1 MVRGPASVLAGAA
14 DDKIVL
20 GKDVATWRGIAQHFN
35 EFVDLKAKGLWD
47 VRIHLFTVDGTPRD
61 RIYFDVEAKLDI
73 GQFIVEFSIDK
84 SGTWVSRVDQISVSN
99 QGSWKQIGSLIENLN
114 DIQQW
119 LTEEVA

>member
-14 DDKIVL
+14 DGNIVL
-20 GKDVATWRGIAQHFN
+20 GKDVAVWRDIAQHFN

-73 GQFIVEFSIDK
+73 GQFIVEFSIDN
-84 SGTWVSRVDQISVSN
+84 SGTWVSRVDQISVNN
-99 QGSWKQIGSLIENLN
+99 QGSWKQIGSLIENL
-114 DIQQW
+114 DELQQW

>member
-20 GKDVATWRGIAQHFN
+20 GKDVATWRDIAQHFN

-73 GQFIVEFSIDK
+73 SQFIVEFSIDN
-84 SGTWVSRVDQISVSN
+84 SGTWVSRVDQISVNN
-99 QGSWKQIGSLIENLN
+99 QGSWKQIGSLIENLD
-114 DIQQW
+114 DIQKW